1 MPVTIDH
8 HALWAD
14 FTALCDFGGR
24 LCGTEGE
31 RAALS
36 WAAQRGAA
44 ASGVAMREIPVH
56 YSGWQ
61 GVSAGLTLPDGAIAR
76 CHPLL
81 RSAPTPPGGLTVEVV
96 DVGRG
101 TPEEF
106 AAHAADLAG
115 RAALVRHEHM
125 FTAGTI
131 HRGRKVEMARA
142 AGAVAFL
149 IAGPL
154 AASLVAGSSGR
165 GEDDA
170 GIPAL
175 GLSPEMA
182 ARLVRSEAGWPR
194 VTMHIDT
201 AEAPAMSR
209 TLLFDMPGRGE
220 GRVVLS
226 AHLDG
231 HALAESAMDN
241 ASGVA
246 AALAVTRALA
256 SEVTGWRR
264 GVTLALYS
272 VEEWALTGSAQ
283 HVAAMSGPQRAAIA
297 LNVNIDTVGVSGP
310 LAALTSGFAGIEP
323 FLLDV
328 AAREGT
334 ALRTVRPLMRNSD
347 HANYALAGI
356 PAFRLVSGFDDMAS
370 PVRHVLTEADTRDK
384 VSRMELRAAA
394 SLAAAI
400 VATACTA
407 DDDEVA
413 RWRG

>member
-1 MPVTIDH
+1 MQATIDH
-8 HALWAD
+8 AALWNDLA
-14 FTALCDFGGR
+14 TLCDFGGR
-24 LCGTEGE
+24 LAGTEGE
-31 RAALS
+31 RAALA
-36 WAAQRGAA
+36 WASKRGAA
-44 ASGVAMREIPVH
+44 ASGVAARSIPVR
-56 YSGWQ
+56 YRGWR
-61 GVSAGLTLPDGAIAR
+61 GIAASLTLPDGTIAR
-76 CHPLL
+76 AHPLL
-81 RSAPTPPGGLTVEVV
+81 RAAATQAGGLSVEVV
-96 DVGRG
+96 DLGRG

-125 FTAGTI
+125 FAAGTI

-154 AASLVAGSSGR
+154 AASLVAGSSGW
-165 GEDDA
+165 GEDDT

-175 GLSPEMA
+175 GLAPETA
-182 ARLVRSEAGWPR
+182 ARLARSEAGWPR
-194 VTMHIDT
+194 VTLRIET
-201 AEAPAMSR
+201 EEVRALSE

-246 AALAVTRALA
+246 AALAVTRAVA
-256 SEVTGWRR
+256 SSVAGWRR
-264 GVTLALYS
+264 GLTLALYS

-283 HVAAMSGPQRAAIA
+283 HVAAMTEAARAAIA
-297 LNVNIDTVGVSGP
+297 LNVNLDTVGVPGP
-310 LAALTSGFAGIEP
+310 LAALTSGFAGLDP
-323 FLLDV
+323 FLLGV
-328 AAREGT
+328 AASEGI

-384 VSRMELRAAA
+384 VSRMDLSAAA
-394 SLAAAI
+394 ALAAAI
-400 VATACTA
+400 VTAACNA
-407 DDDEVA
+407 EDDAVA
-413 RWRG
+413 RWRA

>member
-1 MPVTIDH
+1 MPVTIEH

-31 RAALS
+31 RAALD
-36 WAAQRGAA
+36 WAAERGAA
-44 ASGVAMREIPVH
+44 AAGVTVREVPVH
-56 YSGWQ
+56 YSGWR
-61 GVSAGLTLPDGAIAR
+61 GISAVLVLPGGAVAR

-81 RSAPTPPGGLTVEVV
+81 RSAATPPGGLAVEVV

-106 AAHAADLAG
+106 AAHAGDLAG

-125 FTAGTI
+125 FAAGTI

-154 AASLVAGSSGR
+154 SSSLVAGSSGR

-175 GLSPEMA
+175 GLSPEIA
-182 ARLVRSEAGWPR
+182 ARLARTASGWPR
-194 VTMHIDT
+194 VTMRIET
-201 AEAPAMSR
+201 AEAPAISR

-246 AALAVTRALA
+246 AALAVTRAVSSSVA
-256 SEVTGWRR
+256 RWRR
-264 GVTLALYS
+264 GLTLALYS

-283 HVAAMSGPQRAAIA
+283 HVAAMTEAARAAIA
-297 LNVNIDTVGVSGP
+297 LNVNIDTVGVPGP

-323 FLLDV
+323 FLLGV
-328 AAREGT
+328 AAEEGS

-384 VSRMELRAAA
+384 VSPMELRGAA

-400 VATACTA
+400 VAAACDA
-407 DDDEVA
+407 SDDAVLA
-413 RWRG
+413 WRG